1 MTAMTLSQSS
11 RGFSNGLKEET
22 DISTKAEK
30 TPDRWRL
37 RQKPGKTSEQVA
49 RMMYDL
55 ITPALVLVAICT
67 RKDLALICAAGSLMG
82 EWVWAANMDYYST
95 IIGFAMTNLAV
106 CLAAVAHYSD
116 HRCDLS
122 VSVGQLSLMML
133 IVNFLQS
140 VSHGNNEM
148 LYVFQHVTGVT
159 GWLLVI
165 LLSTQD
171 GRREWV
177 DDMANG
183 ISSLLY
189 RHFDNNRGHGS
200 GGSDH

>member
-1 MTAMTLSQSS
+1 
-11 RGFSNGLKEET
+11 
-22 DISTKAEK
+22 
-30 TPDRWRL
+30 
-37 RQKPGKTSEQVA
+37 
-49 RMMYDL
+49 MYEL
-55 ITPALVLVAICT
+55 ITPALILVALVT

-95 IIGFAMTNLAV
+95 IIGFAMVNLAV
-106 CLAAVAHYSD
+106 CLAAISHYGD
-116 HRCDLS
+116 HHCDLS

-140 VSHGNNEM
+140 VSYGNNEM
-148 LYVFQHVTGVT
+148 LYLFQHVTGVT

-183 ISSLLY
+183 ISSWFY
-189 RHFDNNRGHGS
+189 RHFNNDSGHS
-200 GGSDH
+200 RGGSDH